1 VASFRAKEEDP
12 MRHIKAIISILVM
25 LFVIIIVVE
34 NLGQLSKTLTLRI
47 DLLFWGAKTG
57 PMAFYLVVIIAF
69 LIGIFVA
76 GFLGIFERF
85 RLKREIKR
93 LAKENKEKEK
103 ELNSYRNLPI
113 VEEKI
118 EDTTA
123 VVTTNNENAL
133 SNDDRIL

>member
-1 VASFRAKEEDP
+1 
-12 MRHIKAIISILVM
+12 MRHIKAIVSILVM
-25 LFVIIIVVE
+25 LFVVIIVVE
-34 NLGQLSKTLTLRI
+34 NLEQLSQTLTLRV
-47 DLLFWGAKTG
+47 DLLFWGVKTP

-69 LIGIFVA
+69 LIGVLVA

-85 RLKREIKR
+85 RLKREMKR
-93 LAKENKEKEK
+93 LSKENKEKDN

-123 VVTTNNENAL
+123 VVATNSESTL
-133 SNDDRIL
+133 SNNDRTV

>member
-1 VASFRAKEEDP
+1 
-12 MRHIKAIISILVM
+12 MRHIKAIVSILVM
-25 LFVIIIVVE
+25 LFVVIIVVE
-34 NLGQLSKTLTLRI
+34 NLEQLSQTLTLRV
-47 DLLFWGAKTG
+47 DLLFWGVKTP

-69 LIGIFVA
+69 LIGVLVA

-85 RLKREIKR
+85 RLKREMKR
-93 LAKENKEKEK
+93 LSKENKEKDN

-123 VVTTNNENAL
+123 VVATNSESAL
-133 SNDDRIL
+133 SNNDRTL

>member
-1 VASFRAKEEDP
+1 
-12 MRHIKAIISILVM
+12 MRHVKALISILVM
-25 LFVIIIVVE
+25 LLIVIVIVE
-34 NLGQLSKTLTLRI
+34 NLEQLSQTLTLRI

-85 RLKREIKR
+85 RLKREIRRLSKEN
-93 LAKENKEKEK
+93 LAKDK
-103 ELNSYRNLPI
+103 ELSSYRNLPI

-118 EDTTA
+118 EDRA
-123 VVTTNNENAL
+123 FVEPDPEH
-133 SNDDRIL
+133 SS

>member
-1 VASFRAKEEDP
+1 
-12 MRHIKAIISILVM
+12 MRHIKAIVSILVM
-25 LFVIIIVVE
+25 LFVVIIVVE
-34 NLGQLSKTLTLRI
+34 NLGELSKTLTLRV
-47 DLLFWGAKTG
+47 DLLFWGVKTP

-69 LIGIFVA
+69 LLGVFVA

-93 LAKENKEKEK
+93 LSQENKEKDK

-123 VVTTNNENAL
+123 VAVTNSESAL
-133 SNDDRIL
+133 SNNDRTV

>member
-1 VASFRAKEEDP
+1 

-25 LFVIIIVVE
+25 LFVVIIVVE
-34 NLGQLSKTLTLRI
+34 NLEQLSKTLTLRI

-57 PMAFYLVVIIAF
+57 QMAFYLLVIIAF
-69 LIGIFVA
+69 LIGVFVA

-85 RLKREIKR
+85 RLKKEIRR
-93 LAKENKEKEK
+93 LSKENKEKDK

-123 VVTTNNENAL
+123 VVATDSESAV
-133 SNDDRIL
+133 SNSDRTL

>member
-1 VASFRAKEEDP
+1 
-12 MRHIKAIISILVM
+12 MRHIKAIVSILVM
-25 LFVIIIVVE
+25 LIVVIIVVE
-34 NLGQLSKTLTLRI
+34 NLEQLSQTLTLRI

-76 GFLGIFERF
+76 GLLGIFERF

-93 LAKENKEKEK
+93 LSKENKEKDK

-113 VEEKI
+113 VEEEI
-118 EDTTA
+118 EDASA
-123 VVTTNNENAL
+123 VVATNNESAL
-133 SNDDRIL
+133 SNNDRTI

>member
-1 VASFRAKEEDP
+1 
-12 MRHIKAIISILVM
+12 MRHVKAIVSILVM
-25 LFVIIIVVE
+25 LFVVIIVVE
-34 NLGQLSKTLTLRI
+34 NLEQLSKTLTLRI

-76 GFLGIFERF
+76 GLLGIFERF

-93 LAKENKEKEK
+93 LSKENKEKDN

-113 VEEKI
+113 VEEER
-118 EDTTA
+118 EDASA
-123 VVTTNNENAL
+123 VVATNSESAL
-133 SNDDRIL
+133 SNNDRAV

>member
-1 VASFRAKEEDP
+1 MKGIVKG
-12 MRHIKAIISILVM
+12 I
-25 LFVIIIVVE
+25 VIILIMLLVIVIIAQ
-34 NLGQLSKTLTLRI
+34 NLNELSKTLSFRFGEHQTP
-47 DLLFWGAKTG
+47 
-57 PMAFYLVVIIAF
+57 PMAFWVLGIIVF
-69 LIGIFVA
+69 LIGVFVT

-93 LAKENKEKEK
+93 LSKENKEKDK

-113 VEEKI
+113 VEENI

-133 SNDDRIL
+133 SNNNSTL